1 MISNAPYEISNTQYL
16 TPQYPMPLTN
26 LRINETRFLRTI
38 DEMAQIG
45 LLPDDAGGGRDRR
58 PFSAADRA
66 ARRYF
71 REAAEAGGLRVR
83 LDQAANLSARL
94 ECGSGDE
101 DAPTLLIGSH
111 LDTVPHGGAYDG
123 ALGVLA
129 GLEVALTLK
138 ESGVR
143 LPFHLEVVDF
153 TDEEGRFGYFFGS
166 RALVGGHTEA
176 SIAAFLDAA
185 GEGEEPADLPAMWAQ
200 VPGQLAPDAV
210 LAARRPA
217 ESLAG
222 YLELHIEQGPRL
234 EAADVPIG
242 VVSAI
247 FGRRAWYLTFLGR
260 ADHAGTTPLG
270 MRADA
275 LVAAS
280 RFIAGAPER
289 VAALF
294 PAAVVTCGNLTVQPG
309 VANVTPRQV
318 VVSVEF
324 RAGTNAELDG
334 IDEALRTLAEEAAAG
349 PGLAAQVD
357 ARSSSHPTPMDERM
371 QAVIQ
376 RAADSL
382 GYATLALPSGAG
394 HDAQML
400 APITPTGMLFVPS
413 KNGRSH
419 SPEEY
424 TAPEHLVAGANVL
437 LHAVLKIATDE
448 RG

>member
-1 MISNAPYEISNTQYL
+1 
-16 TPQYPMPLTN
+16 MPHTS
-26 LRINETRFLRTI
+26 LRINESRFLRTI

-45 LLPDDAGGGRDRR
+45 LLPDEAGGGRDRR

-83 LDQAANLSARL
+83 LDQAANLSAIL
-94 ECGSGDE
+94 ECANE

-129 GLEVALTLK
+129 GLEVALTLQ
-138 ESGVR
+138 ESGIP
-143 LPFHLEVVDF
+143 LKFHVEVVDF

-166 RALVGGHTEA
+166 RALTGGHTEA

-185 GEGEEPADLPAMWAQ
+185 GEAEEYDDLPAMWAQ
-200 VPGQLAPDAV
+200 VPGQLDPDAI
-210 LAARRPA
+210 LSARRAP

-234 EAADVPIG
+234 EAANVPIG

-247 FGRRAWYLTFLGR
+247 FGRRAWVLTFLGR

-280 RFIAGAPER
+280 HFVAAAPER
-289 VAALF
+289 IAQLF
-294 PAAVVTCGNLTVQPG
+294 PEAVVTCGNLSVQPG

-318 VVSVEF
+318 TVWVEF
-324 RAGTNAELDG
+324 RAGTDAELDG
-334 IDEALRTLAEEAAAG
+334 IDAELRVLAEAAAAG
-349 PGLAAQVD
+349 PGLTALVD
-357 ARSSSHPTPMDERM
+357 ARSSSHPTPMDSGM
-371 QAVIQ
+371 QTLIRQ
-376 RAADSL
+376 AADSL
-382 GYATLALPSGAG
+382 GYATLPLPSGAG

-413 KNGRSH
+413 QNGRSH
-419 SPEEY
+419 SPAEY

-437 LHAVLKIATDE
+437 LHAVLNIATDE
-448 RG
+448 H

>member
-1 MISNAPYEISNTQYL
+1 
-16 TPQYPMPLTN
+16 MPHTN
-26 LRINETRFLRTI
+26 LRINQTRFLSTI
-38 DEMAQIG
+38 DEMARIG
-45 LLPDDAGGGRDRR
+45 LLPDEAGGGRDRR

-94 ECGSGDE
+94 EYDDE

-129 GLEVALTLK
+129 GLEVALTLQ

-143 LPFHLEVVDF
+143 LPFHVEVVNF

-166 RALVGGHTEA
+166 RALTGVHTEA

-185 GEGEEPADLPAMWAQ
+185 DEAEEFDDLPAMWAQ
-200 VPGQLAPDAV
+200 VPGQLDPEAV
-210 LAARRPA
+210 LAARRPGD
-217 ESLAG
+217 SLAG

-234 EAADVPIG
+234 EAANVPIG

-260 ADHAGTTPLG
+260 ADHAGTTPMGL
-270 MRADA
+270 RADA
-275 LVAAS
+275 LVAAA
-280 RFIAGAPER
+280 RFIAAAPER
-289 VAALF
+289 VAADF
-294 PAAVVTCGNLTVQPG
+294 PEAVVTCGNVEVKPG
-309 VANVTPRQV
+309 VANVTPREV
-318 VVSVEF
+318 TVWVEF
-324 RAGTNAELDG
+324 RAGTEAELDG
-334 IDEALRTLAEEAAAG
+334 IDEALRRLAEEVAAG

-357 ARSSSHPTPMDERM
+357 ARSSSHPTPMDSGM
-371 QAVIQ
+371 QSLIQ
-376 RAADSL
+376 QAADSL
-382 GYATLALPSGAG
+382 GYATHSLPSGAG

-400 APITPTGMLFVPS
+400 AAITPTGMLFVPS
-413 KNGRSH
+413 KDGRSH
-419 SPEEY
+419 SPAEY
-424 TAPEHLVAGANVL
+424 TPPEDLVAGANVL
-437 LHAVLKIATDE
+437 LHAVLALAQPS
-448 RG
+448 GQM